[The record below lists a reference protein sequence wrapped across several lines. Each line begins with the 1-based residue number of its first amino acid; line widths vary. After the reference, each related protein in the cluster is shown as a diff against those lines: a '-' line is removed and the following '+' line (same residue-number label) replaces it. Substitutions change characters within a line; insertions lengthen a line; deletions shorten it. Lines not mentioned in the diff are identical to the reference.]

1 VTWQL
6 AQGTVEFRDEERRH
20 RNRSEQITQVR
31 REVSL
36 GSAIP
41 IVSSPGFTAPPADAL
56 CPTCLTDLDET
67 YCPCCGKV
75 VRA

>member
-1 VTWQL
+1 VT
-6 AQGTVEFRDEERRH
+6 V
-20 RNRSEQITQVR
+20 SKVR

-36 GSAIP
+36 GSASP

-56 CPTCLTDLDET
+56 CCPNCLTACDESNF
-67 YCPCCGKV
+67 CDGCGKV